1 MAGELV
7 GFVISHH
14 YLGKHLLNAVA
25 MGCMDLD
32 MLDLTRP
39 FGTFLEERSEVL
51 EKGWASQVAQG

>member
-1 MAGELV
+1 M
-7 GFVISHH
+7 
-14 YLGKHLLNAVA
+14 LNAVA

-39 FGTFLEERSEVL
+39 FGTLLEERSEVL